1 MTDKANEREPAVDAP
16 KGLAQLE
23 KSLQSLE
30 ALVDKLESG
39 ELSLEKALAEFER
52 GVKLTRQ
59 CQLALQEAEQ
69 RIEILLAQNKDAAP
83 VEFDPDAKRDS

>member
-1 MTDKANEREPAVDAP
+1 MTDKAKKNDKPTA
-16 KGLAQLE
+16 KSSGLAQLE
-23 KSLQSLE
+23 KSLEALE

-69 RIEILLAQNKDAAP
+69 RIEILLAKSPDAEP
-83 VEFDPDAKRDS
+83 VEFDPDTARDA

>member
-1 MTDKANEREPAVDAP
+1 MPDKAKDAALDKA

-30 ALVDKLESG
+30 TLVDKLESG
-39 ELSLEKALAEFER
+39 ELPLEKALAEFER

-83 VEFDPDAKRDS
+83 VEFDPNSKSNT

>member
-1 MTDKANEREPAVDAP
+1 MADKAKGGSRNTDKS

-69 RIEILLAQNKDAAP
+69 RIEILLAKNKDATPAD
-83 VEFDPDAKRDS
+83 FDSTPKS

>member
-1 MTDKANEREPAVDAP
+1 MTDKAKPQEPTLERS

-39 ELSLEKALAEFER
+39 DLPLEKALAEFER
-52 GVKLTRQ
+52 GIKLTRQ

-69 RIEILLAQNKDAAP
+69 RIEILLSQSKDATP
-83 VEFDPDAKRDS
+83 VEFDPDAARD